1 MPHLRPETT
10 QCVCVYIYL
19 KKMKSPEM
27 QYFPLTVL
35 QDKESI
41 VHSVPPIVELEML
54 CMKSPQYKMPQRMCR
69 FPRQIHLCTT

>member
-1 MPHLRPETT
+1 
-10 QCVCVYIYL
+10 
-19 KKMKSPEM
+19 M